1 MYKKLMFLISLV
13 YLLGLSLP
21 ASAGDLIVE
30 WPDTYTVSGTEEYD
44 YIECS
49 GMILIPS
56 GATLIMNDESDL
68 DGNGDDG
75 EGGTGATIFVD
86 GGTFIMHNRLNM
98 GKDHDAYM
106 IIDNGG
112 TVQHDGDK
120 ITVPDNSGGE
130 HRIIII
136 DGSLT
141 CEEIEIIHDRDA
153 KVILG
158 CNATIE
164 TCNTDEDDSRDP
176 AQWLADGDLLCHVS
190 CPNGVMTV
198 TDLGGNCAEAICLLV
213 PDEAWGP
220 SPKDGA
226 VHQSVDVI
234 LCWKDGNYAFRNSA
248 YLGTDPVAVENA
260 TTSDPEWKGYY
271 EPENPPT
278 PGECVDPD
286 LALQNPITLQLW
298 TTYYWRVDTIHTPG
312 SPTPPVSPGHLW
324 SFTTGCALFPG
335 DINLDCVVNANDY
348 VMLAD
353 DWREEVFFPDDV
365 QP

>member
-1 MYKKLMFLISLV
+1 MYKKLMFLISFV
-13 YLLGLSLP
+13 CLLGLSLP
-21 ASAGDLIVE
+21 VSAGDLIVD

-44 YIECS
+44 EITCS
-49 GMILIPS
+49 GTIVIPA

-112 TVQHDGDK
+112 TVAHDGDK
-120 ITVPDNSGGE
+120 VTVPDNSGGE

-136 DGSLT
+136 DGSMT
-141 CEEIEIIHDRDA
+141 AEEIEIIHDRDA

-158 CNATIE
+158 CMATIE

-176 AQWLADGDLLCHVS
+176 AQWFADGDLLCDVN
-190 CPNGVMTV
+190 CPGFIIV
-198 TDLGGNCAEAICLLV
+198 TALDGDCAEAICF
-213 PDEAWGP
+213 PRCIPPGP
-220 SPKDGA
+220 WPPDGA
-226 VHQSVDVI
+226 VWQSVDVI
-234 LCWKDGNYAFRNSA
+234 LCWKDRNYAFRNSA

-271 EPENPPT
+271 EPEGVS

-286 LALQNPITLQLW
+286 LANENPITLQLW
-298 TTYYWRVDTIHTPG
+298 QTYYWRVDTIHTPG
-312 SPTPPVSPGHLW
+312 SPAPPVSKGPVW
-324 SFTTGCALFPG
+324 RFTTGCDLFPG
-335 DINLDCVVNANDY
+335 DINLDCVVNFADY
-348 VMLAD
+348 AMLAD
-353 DWREEVFFPDDV
+353 DWREEGWFPDCV